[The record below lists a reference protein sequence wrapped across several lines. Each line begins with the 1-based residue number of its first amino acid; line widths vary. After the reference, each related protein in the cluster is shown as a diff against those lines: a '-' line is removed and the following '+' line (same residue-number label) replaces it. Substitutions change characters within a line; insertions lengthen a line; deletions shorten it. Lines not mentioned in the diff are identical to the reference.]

1 MDGRGGQAG
10 AGDAGVKGAGR
21 GVRAVR
27 SVRGAPAGPRGTASA
42 PTHVTAHPAATL
54 AAGQPVPGAGQPA
67 PHGAGAPP
75 AAHAGGRPGTALA
88 AEARRAL
95 VFTGAGLALAAG
107 LLAGPGGLGVD
118 LLLRALLLY
127 GFGAWLVWR
136 GLGAG
141 AVRGGAA
148 VHPRSGAQ
156 AQPCLGAATHP
167 HARFGAANRVTLGR
181 MAAVVALGACVG
193 EPVLAA
199 GGPPAAA
206 WAVVV
211 VATLAALLDAV
222 DGALARRS
230 GLASAF
236 GARFDMETDA
246 AFTLVL
252 AALVYHA
259 GQAGAWA
266 LAAGLMRYAFVAAA
280 AAWPWLAAPL
290 APSRRRQAVCVA
302 TITALIVALAPVV
315 PAPLAGALAAAATA
329 LLALSFAVDV
339 RALAR
344 ARRPHSPEYRP

>member
-1 MDGRGGQAG
+1 VPRCRTAGTARRRRAAGGAC
-10 AGDAGVKGAGR
+10 R
-21 GVRAVR
+21 R
-27 SVRGAPAGPRGTASA
+27 PAG
-42 PTHVTAHPAATL
+42 
-54 AAGQPVPGAGQPA
+54 
-67 PHGAGAPP
+67 HG
-75 AAHAGGRPGTALA
+75 LA

-118 LLLRALLLY
+118 LLLRALALY

-141 AVRGGAA
+141 GGGGGAA
-148 VHPRSGAQ
+148 VHRDPARRRSRASARPRIRMRVSAPPTGSRW
-156 AQPCLGAATHP
+156 AAWRRWRRS
-167 HARFGAANRVTLGR
+167 ARVSASR
-181 MAAVVALGACVG
+181 CW
-193 EPVLAA
+193 
-199 GGPPAAA
+199 PPAAA
-206 WAVVV
+206 GGGLGGGRGRHAGG
-211 VATLAALLDAV
+211 AAGCV